1 MCVTTLITRCTVQP
15 QGRNIRRYSQ
25 YLLARAKA
33 FEQTKTDYVRSGQG
47 RMKRLTVEKGLL
59 RETEVVQR
67 QIKELLRCDVGY
79 DTAAIE
85 L

>member
-1 MCVTTLITRCTVQP
+1 
-15 QGRNIRRYSQ
+15 
-25 YLLARAKA
+25 
-33 FEQTKTDYVRSGQG
+33 
-47 RMKRLTVEKGLL
+47 MKRLTVEKGLL

-79 DTAAIE
+79 DTPAIE